1 MTNNCRLTI
10 RSVPTESR
18 SKLKALQQHTHL
30 PQAILI
36 ADAIAMLWDAYEDDM
51 QSNEYQTGGTLA

>member
-1 MTNNCRLTI
+1 MANNWRLTI

-18 SKLKALQQHTHL
+18 NKLRALQVHTHL

-36 ADAIAMLWDAYEDDM
+36 ADAIAMLWEAYEDDM
-51 QSNEYQTGGTLA
+51 QGNTYPHGGTVA